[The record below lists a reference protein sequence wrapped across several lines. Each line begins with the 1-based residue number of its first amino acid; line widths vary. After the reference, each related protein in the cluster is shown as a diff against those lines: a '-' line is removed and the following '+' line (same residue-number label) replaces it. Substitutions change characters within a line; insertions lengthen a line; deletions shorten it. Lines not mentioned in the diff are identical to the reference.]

1 MERNTVFN
9 QLKAI
14 LSAHIPGHKSEAFQS
29 LSEQTHMATDLGI
42 ESLDIVS
49 IVIDVEDTFNIE
61 IDNDS
66 IRKMSTIGSC
76 INLIREK
83 LCAKCGAACAA

>member
-1 MERNTVFN
+1 MEKATVFN
-9 QLKAI
+9 KLKAI
-14 LSAHIPGHKSEAFQS
+14 LSDHIPGHKSEAFQR
-29 LSEQTHMATDLGI
+29 LDEQTHMANDLGI

-66 IRKMSTIGSC
+66 IKQMSTIGNC

-83 LCAKCGAACAA
+83 LCAKCAVCAA